1 MNLAQFRAKANEL
14 RQSLEQILNTL
25 HVCPDKIEWA
35 AALDHFSV
43 LNVQYYNLVGQL
55 RPMLKHWAV
64 HPKVANQE
72 NNSGGRSI
80 PGQMPPCFPVC
91 LGAPTLAPEI
101 CHSSVLQVGSE
112 NCIRERGSCAPR
124 LPPSLFV
131 PYVPSHLCA

>member
-1 MNLAQFRAKANEL
+1 MQQQQGLAQGPVGGTSESSQDGQFKHLLLSSNREGMNLAQFRAKANEL

-64 HPKVANQE
+64 HPKVM
-72 NNSGGRSI
+72 STS
-80 PGQMPPCFPVC
+80 
-91 LGAPTLAPEI
+91 T
-101 CHSSVLQVGSE
+101 S
-112 NCIRERGSCAPR
+112 
-124 LPPSLFV
+124 LPDTVAPSLKGVQDKRFSLDAL
-131 PYVPSHLCA
+131 PDHALMD